1 MLGLEIE
8 LVAGGE
14 LNFDKSF
21 MDFNVSKKIDKNSY
35 FIKNILSL
43 TGNFDY

>member
-21 MDFNVSKKIDKNSY
+21 MHFNASKKIYKSSY